1 MPALKVICMQ
11 DTYWNHVTGCSKY
24 HDSEAVDTVLS
35 YCVQE
40 CKTPS
45 SLIGGYGVNVKQ
57 ASYEMQRLTDAYG
70 KSNGLHLRH
79 MVLSFSKYELT
90 ELGDDAIGEIYKIA
104 KYTAQYYANEYQ
116 IVYAI
121 HEDTGN
127 CHVHFVMNTTSYVN
141 GKKYRG
147 DKADYYQFQA
157 YLRQFL
163 AEYYGLTLYILSD
176 KRTIGNK

>member
-79 MVLSFSKYELT
+79 MVLSFSNRYFLRFVCF
-90 ELGDDAIGEIYKIA
+90 LYSVGVDGKIA
-104 KYTAQYYANEYQ
+104 AHY
-116 IVYAI
+116 
-121 HEDTGN
+121 DF
-127 CHVHFVMNTTSYVN
+127 VHPDGFQPFVL
-141 GKKYRG
+141 
-147 DKADYYQFQA
+147 Q
-157 YLRQFL
+157 
-163 AEYYGLTLYILSD
+163 SD
-176 KRTIGNK
+176 QNKR